1 MSLVVG
7 HIKYINC
14 APFFHYLPECGFN
27 CTIVDGVPSH
37 LNRLLAAG
45 GVDVSP
51 SSSFEYARNWREY
64 LLLPELSISACGPVR
79 SVLLFSGRPIET
91 LGGSAIALT
100 GDSATSVN
108 LLKIILREFYD
119 LRDCRCAVP
128 EGPVEAVIAE
138 GGSALL
144 IGDRALRAAQQKAA
158 PYIYDLAE
166 IWLQQTGLP
175 FVFALWIL
183 RRQAAREKAE
193 DVRTLHEQLKCS
205 RERAFASLET
215 LAKATPEREWMG
227 EGGLIDYWNCM
238 SYELGEAHLEGL
250 RFYFHLCAR
259 HHLLDEEPELHFWSG
274 QECSDMRAIGGLCAR

>member
-1 MSLVVG
+1 MSLIVG

-14 APFFHYLPECGFN
+14 APFFHYLPECGFDG
-27 CTIVDGVPSH
+27 TIVDGVPAH
-37 LNRLLAAG
+37 LNHLLATG

-64 LLLPELSISACGPVR
+64 LLLPDLSISACGPVR

-91 LGGSAIALT
+91 LGGSDIALT

-108 LLKIILREFYD
+108 LLKIILGEFYD
-119 LRDCRCAVP
+119 LRDCRYAVP
-128 EGPVEAVIAE
+128 EGPIEAVIAE

-166 IWLQQTGLP
+166 LWLQHTGLP

-183 RRQAAREKAE
+183 RRQASREKAE
-193 DVRTLHEQLKCS
+193 DVSTLHEQLKCS
-205 RERAFASLET
+205 REWAFASLET

-227 EGGLIDYWNCM
+227 EVGLIDYWNCM
-238 SYELGEAHLEGL
+238 SYALDEVHLEGL

-259 HHLLDEEPELHFWSG
+259 HHLLDEEPELHFWGDQERSG
-274 QECSDMRAIGGLCAR
+274 ARAIGGRSSR

>member
-7 HIKYINC
+7 HIQYINC
-14 APFFHYLPECGFN
+14 APFFHYLSNCGFGG
-27 CTIVDGVPSH
+27 TIVNGVPSH
-37 LNRLLAAG
+37 LNHLLAEG

-51 SSSFEYARNWREY
+51 SSSFEYARNWRKY

-79 SVLLFSGRPIET
+79 SVLLFSGRPIDT
-91 LGGSAIALT
+91 LSDFDIALT

-108 LLKIILREFYD
+108 LLKIILKEFYD
-119 LRDCRCAVP
+119 LRDVRYAVP
-128 EGPVEAVIAE
+128 EGSVEAVIAE

-144 IGDRALRAAQQKAA
+144 IGDQALKSAQEKAA

-166 IWLQQTGLP
+166 LWLQHTGLP

-183 RRQAAREKAE
+183 RRQAVRDKA
-193 DVRTLHEQLKCS
+193 DAVRALQGQLKCS
-205 RERAFASLET
+205 RERAFASLED

-227 EGGLIDYWNCM
+227 EEGLIEYWNCM

-250 RFYFHLCAR
+250 RFYFHLCVR
-259 HHLLDEEPELHFWSG
+259 HHLLDEEPELHFWG
-274 QECSDMRAIGGLCAR
+274 A